1 MVIMAGGRGTRLRPL
16 TYSVPKPLL
25 PVGETPILELMIK
38 RLSSLGFKEIT
49 LMTGYRS
56 ELIEAYFGDGTKLGV
71 KLKYVKEERVLG
83 TAGPLRL
90 LEDLGQEPVLVM
102 NGDILTKLDF
112 KRMIDFHLQNGADL
126 TIGTRIFQE
135 RLLYG
140 VIEGKEERVTKIDER
155 PILELEVSAGIYLL
169 DPALVQLIPSNTL
182 FGMPELIN
190 RAIEEG
196 KRVYKYPIKEYWL
209 AIEKIDDLN
218 GAMKEIRDW

>member
-1 MVIMAGGRGTRLRPL
+1 MAGGRGTRLRPL